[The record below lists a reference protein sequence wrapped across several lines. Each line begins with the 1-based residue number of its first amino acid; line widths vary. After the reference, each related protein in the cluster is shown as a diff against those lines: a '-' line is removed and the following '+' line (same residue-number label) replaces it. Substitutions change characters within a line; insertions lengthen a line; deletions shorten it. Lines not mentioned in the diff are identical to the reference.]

1 MTRWFPIID
10 NLQMSGSFYLLST
23 YLPPIMERLRFG
35 ERNCGKIQDL
45 GFLCVLRTHPLFF
58 GDMREVGEN
67 EADSVFYLDLHAF
80 SVKYSPRIFFNCT

>member
-1 MTRWFPIID
+1 MTRWFPITD
-10 NLQMSGSFYLLST
+10 SLQMSGSFYLLPT

-45 GFLCVLRTHPLFF
+45 GFLRVLRARPLFF

-67 EADSVFYLDLHAF
+67 EADSVFYLDLHVF
-80 SVKYSPRIFFNCT
+80 SVKYSPRIFFSCT